1 MRKIIYYIALVLLI
15 SSCEKVVN
23 IDLNEANPKIIVDAM
38 VVDTGNGLGN
48 AVVRLS
54 WSSSFYEDN
63 SFTPIND
70 AIIHI
75 TDPRGKKY
83 SFDEFPKGSG
93 VYLNTTLYPTY
104 LDDKFTLDIE
114 AAGEKL
120 SAVTTLPR
128 FVKIDSLTIAPFTF
142 GPHGG
147 NGFVVQCHWMDPPN
161 EKNYYY
167 LKLIIN
173 DTAQTDYFIGSDDA
187 IDGKQIDYVFFQ
199 HSITN
204 GAFVVVQLYTIDKA
218 AYDYFRVLQQ
228 DESSGGM
235 SAAPGNPVSNI
246 QGNAFGLFRASAM
259 DQAYIIVPPF
269 SH

>member
-1 MRKIIYYIALVLLI
+1 MRKIVYYIALVLLI

-23 IDLNEANPKIIVDAM
+23 IDLNEANPKIIVDAI
-38 VVDTGNGLGN
+38 VVDTGNGLGS

-63 SFTPIND
+63 SFTPIEN
-70 AIIHI
+70 ATIHM
-75 TDPRGKKY
+75 TDPRGKVYDFYEYPNEKGVY
-83 SFDEFPKGSG
+83 HNPTLYATYMGDEFK
-93 VYLNTTLYPTY
+93 LE
-104 LDDKFTLDIE
+104 IE
-114 AAGEKL
+114 AEGEKL
-120 SAVTTLPR
+120 SAVSTLPR
-128 FVKIDSLTIAPFTF
+128 FVKIDSLTIAPFVF

-147 NGFVVQCHWMDPPN
+147 DGFVVQCHFMDPPN

-173 DTAQTDYFIGSDDA
+173 DTVQTDYFIGSDDA
-187 IDGKQIDYVFFQ
+187 IDGKRVDYVFFQ

-204 GAFVVVQLYTIDKA
+204 GAFVVVQLYTIDEV

-246 QGNAFGLFRASAM
+246 QGNAFGLFRATAM
-259 DQAYIIVPPF
+259 DQDYIIVPPF
-269 SH
+269 TH